1 MAKVCR
7 GVKEYNQWGRERK
20 KNGTKKQPKEKKSQ
34 QNEKTKPNKMK
45 KRNQTINKKI

>member
-20 KNGTKKQPKEKKSQ
+20 KKMEQKNNQKKKKA
-34 QNEKTKPNKMK
+34 NKMK
-45 KRNQTINKKI
+45 KQNPTK